1 MASSQSSSQP
11 TNHRSTEP
19 ALTSQI
25 QAVLVEA
32 LQVPEE
38 LVTPDLAFGDLP
50 QWDSMG
56 HMEVMLRLEE
66 HFGIEI
72 NNETIANLTSISAIQ
87 KHIKEREDATVPG
100 SRGAERGDNV

>member
-1 MASSQSSSQP
+1 MEFTNSPTQP
-11 TNHRSTEP
+11 TNLPIYQSTGSSP
-19 ALTSQI
+19 DLTTRI

-32 LQVPEE
+32 LQVPGEA
-38 LVTPDLAFGDLP
+38 VTTELAFGDLP

-72 NNETIANLTSISAIQ
+72 NNDTIANLTSVSAIRQ
-87 KHIKEREDATVPG
+87 HILANLPEDNSNA
-100 SRGAERGDNV
+100 

>member
-1 MASSQSSSQP
+1 MEFSNPTSQS
-11 TNHRSTEP
+11 TNPQSNNLPIPNHQFP

-32 LQVPEE
+32 LQVPAE

-66 HFGIEI
+66 RFGVEI
-72 NNETIANLTSISAIQ
+72 NADTIAALTSIPAICQ
-87 KHIKEREDATVPG
+87 HLEQL
-100 SRGAERGDNV
+100 